1 MELLVNPWTFY
12 IIDVINKLWM
22 LDFCILLF
30 SFMMIV
36 VLVAKVDIGKT
47 SRGNISRDV
56 KWLKFFIVLT
66 IISLVLFI
74 IVPDKK
80 TTYKMLI
87 SSYVTTDNVQQIEDI
102 VDKFIESR

>member
-1 MELLVNPWTFY
+1 MELLVNPWIFY

-30 SFMMIV
+30 SFMMV
-36 VLVAKVDIGKT
+36 VILVAKVDAGKT
-47 SRGNISRDV
+47 SGKSISKDI

-87 SSYVTTDNVQQIEDI
+87 SSYVTTDNVQQIKDI
-102 VDKFIESR
+102 VDKLTESR